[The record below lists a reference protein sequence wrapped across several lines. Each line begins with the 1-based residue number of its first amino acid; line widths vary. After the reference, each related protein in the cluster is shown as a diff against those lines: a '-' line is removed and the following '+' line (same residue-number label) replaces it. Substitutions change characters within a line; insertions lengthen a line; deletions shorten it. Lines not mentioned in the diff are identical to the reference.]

1 MVRDVYIGYAHSK
14 EFDFDIVGPSSGY
27 IPEHAM
33 PNPEENILHGWLG
46 FDLYWAIRKHPQ
58 SKSADWGCS
67 VVKMYKEELIDF
79 LIQYN
84 ERGLA
89 SRAKEYLLNDMEYV
103 IVAIGEFRFLIKSSA
118 SPSVVRLWDDPYNH
132 QSVVE
137 TKVILLFLLC
147 H

>member
-1 MVRDVYIGYAHSK
+1 
-14 EFDFDIVGPSSGY
+14 
-27 IPEHAM
+27 
-33 PNPEENILHGWLG
+33 
-46 FDLYWAIRKHPQ
+46 
-58 SKSADWGCS
+58 
-67 VVKMYKEELIDF
+67 MYKEELIDF